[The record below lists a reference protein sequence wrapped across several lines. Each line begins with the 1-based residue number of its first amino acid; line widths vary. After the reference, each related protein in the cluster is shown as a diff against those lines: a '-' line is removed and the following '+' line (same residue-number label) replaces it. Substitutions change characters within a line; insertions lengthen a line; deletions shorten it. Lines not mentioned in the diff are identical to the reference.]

1 MTGDVHP
8 GAFPEPDDALPLEDI
23 GVGAGSGPD
32 SGSIGA
38 GRDDAV
44 GDGHVNNRVYDWFV
58 RGRQLLADG
67 SPAAACVVLER
78 AHAHEP
84 RSRSV
89 LELLARAQFDA
100 GRHPD
105 AARSFGRLVDLAP
118 DDDYAR
124 FGLGMAHWR
133 MGEFDKAAE
142 SLSLAVVMRP
152 TVSAYSRSLQQV
164 RATLRARAAAGQDSP
179 DAIRPDLTP
188 RRVVG
193 PDTGH
198 DGDIGEAP

>member
-1 MTGDVHP
+1 MTGEVDP
-8 GAFPEPDDALPLEDI
+8 GAVPHPDDAVRE
-23 GVGAGSGPD
+23 
-32 SGSIGA
+32 
-38 GRDDAV
+38 AV
-44 GDGHVNNRVYDWFV
+44 GLGPVPDPSSGLDGADERESSLVYEWFI
-58 RGRQLLADG
+58 RGRRLLADG

-78 AHAHEP
+78 AHAQEP

-100 GRHPD
+100 GRHPE
-105 AARSFGRLVDLAP
+105 AALSFARLVDLAP

-133 MGEFDKAAE
+133 LGEFDKAAE

-152 TVSAYSRSLQQV
+152 TVAAYTRSLHQV
-164 RATLRARAAAGQDSP
+164 RATLRARATAMQVGLGTDRPVLHSGQP
-179 DAIRPDLTP
+179 LE
-188 RRVVG
+188 

-198 DGDIGEAP
+198 DGDIEEEP